1 MAASLHESSL
11 AIESLLWSLLG
22 SQLESQLARAALQEE

>member
-22 SQLESQLARAALQEE
+22 SQLETLLERAELQEE